1 MDGQSRNLG
10 ELRMPFEYSETF
22 GARIRQ
28 FLQELF
34 GSRYTQH
41 LEDEITRIRND
52 HDRTLHDRDV
62 QIASQREEIARLNS
76 KIVTYENTVM
86 PRSSREG
93 SEYIKAQKPKP
104 AFPSAFLDLPPT
116 KSKWEQFQDN
126 YYKAEEAAEK
136 EKEKAALAAK
146 E

>member
-1 MDGQSRNLG
+1 
-10 ELRMPFEYSETF
+10 MPFEYSETF

-93 SEYIKAQKPKP
+93 SEYIKAQKPVKP
-104 AFPSAFLDLPPT
+104 NFSFVDIPPT
-116 KSKWEQFQDN
+116 KSKWEVYQES

-136 EKEKAALAAK
+136 EKAASAVSK